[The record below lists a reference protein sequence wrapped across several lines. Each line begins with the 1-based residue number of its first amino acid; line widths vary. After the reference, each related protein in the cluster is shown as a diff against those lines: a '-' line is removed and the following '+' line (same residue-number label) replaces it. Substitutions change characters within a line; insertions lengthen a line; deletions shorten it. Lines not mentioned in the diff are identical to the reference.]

1 MTTNNESRKNFLL
14 LGDVKRIKNYERQL
28 KLSRILSIEKEN
40 GKKPIWATL
49 GWKNNDK
56 FNPII
61 INSKKGNTDTNQRD
75 SLTHSIIEEIKSFN
89 TQVKKE
95 NDAVERY
102 VNFDSADF
110 NIEWKSIK
118 SYNDIPD
125 LRLDLFLEKNEGAM
139 VYYYHQHKDNIKTLN
154 DSDVFEQFI
163 QPEATKDHTSDRDK
177 LSYYFKPLPP
187 FDYELD
193 SEGNIDW
200 GDEERLT
207 SFIIKIVTFK
217 RNEGTPEKLMHE
229 FFGHESIKTI
239 IKNKGKNI
247 PYNMFG
253 KEKNRLWIYDNKI
266 EHSSIIE
273 GEKTK
278 YDMAGAFYH
287 VDDKHKIDRTK
298 KTLLLIHGTF
308 SNTFNTFR
316 GLIEYQDKSSELKEF
331 LKNNVYEQVIA
342 FDHPTISA
350 DVFQNIKDLK
360 VLLGTTKFTKT
371 VSMIAA
377 SRGCILTQAI
387 GADKTLP
394 FKVDKALMFS
404 PANGVG
410 YFSAG
415 DKLAVG
421 LGILKRVTE
430 GTVGKYIFALL
441 QFSAK
446 YFLDQPG
453 SQQMTFGSKELK
465 KVEKLKLAN
474 PNSKYTSVVNDWEKQ
489 LTDGWLK
496 RAGMIVADNV
506 IKLILGFKHDF
517 VVGVKGQRNTPKA
530 FDVNNVPM
538 ASIHTKYFKKDFLH
552 IRHGKTVILSHFIR
566 KYL

>member
-1 MTTNNESRKNFLL
+1 MITNNTSRKHFLI
-14 LGDVKRIKNYERQL
+14 LGDIKKIKNYKQKQ
-28 KLSRILSIEKEN
+28 KLSKILEEEKKL

-49 GWKNNDK
+49 GWKDNKTFKTDI
-56 FNPII
+56 F
-61 INSKKGNTDTNQRD
+61 NSKKGNTDTNKRD
-75 SLTHSIIEEIKSFN
+75 LLTHSIVEEIKTFN
-89 TQVKKE
+89 TKIRKKT
-95 NDAVERY
+95 DVIERY
-102 VNFDSADF
+102 INFDSADF
-110 NIEWKSIK
+110 NIEWKKIK
-118 SYNDIPD
+118 TYDEIPE
-125 LRLDLFLEKNEGAM
+125 LRLDLFLEKSEGAM

-154 DSDVFEQFI
+154 DSEVFEQFI
-163 QPEATKDHTSDRDK
+163 QPEATKNHTTDRDK

-187 FDYELD
+187 LVYELD
-193 SEGNIDW
+193 SKGNIDW
-200 GDEERLT
+200 GLEERFT
-207 SFIIKIVTFK
+207 SFVIKIVTFK
-217 RNEGTPEKLMHE
+217 RNEGTPKKLMHE
-229 FFGHESIKTI
+229 FFGNESIKTI

-253 KEKNRLWIYDNKI
+253 KDKNRLWVYNNKI
-266 EHSSIIE
+266 NHSSVIE
-273 GEKTK
+273 GDKIK

-287 VDDKHKIDRTK
+287 VDSKHKIDRNK

-308 SNTFNTFR
+308 SNTFNTFK
-316 GLIEYQDKSSELKEF
+316 GLIEYQDKTSELKEF

-360 VLLGTTKFTKT
+360 KLLGTTKFKKT
-371 VSMIAA
+371 VSIIAA

-387 GADKTLP
+387 GGDKTLP

-415 DKLAVG
+415 DKLATG
-421 LGILKRVTE
+421 LGILKKVTE

-453 SQQMTFGSKELK
+453 PQQMTFGSKELK
-465 KVEKLKLAN
+465 RVEELSLAN
-474 PNSKYTSVVNDWEKQ
+474 PNSKYTSVVNDWESQ
-489 LTDGWLK
+489 LTSGWLK
-496 RAGMIVADNV
+496 KAGMIVADNV

-517 VVGVKGQRNTPKA
+517 VVGVKGQRNTPKS
-530 FDVNNVPM
+530 FKVNNIPM
-538 ASIHTKYFKKDFLH
+538 ASIHTKYFNKDFLH
-552 IRHGKTVILSHFIR
+552 IRHGKEVILSHFIR
-566 KYL
+566 EYL